1 MRVMIQLRPSPDL
14 AAAVA
19 DPSSK
24 VTTADVAAGL
34 VAELPGVELDPAFA
48 PVTVPRPVP
57 RAGGDP
63 LPLNRPLDVSLAPGD
78 ASVLLRGT
86 IPDGEPASGVA
97 LRPDVVGVFADPV
110 VEPSP
115 VPVGEAPV
123 GDWHDVERLLGVA
136 GLHAEGLDGAGVA
149 LAVLDTGVN
158 AAHAARRLGRAVT
171 VDTARC
177 WRPPDGRSVPA
188 PGESGVG
195 HGTMCAFDALIAA
208 PQAALIDIPLLP
220 PVLPPALSSTLSSA
234 LPPARPDALS
244 HALPGGAVSAVTGG
258 PLPGGRLP
266 GGLLSDAVAAFAHLR
281 GVLEAQPAETRAL
294 VVSNSWG
301 SFSPEGDFPAGH
313 PGNYSDNAAH
323 PFNLMVAALDR
334 MGADVLFAAGDRGRE
349 RPGGRRPFPSRPI
362 AGANSHP
369 RALSVGGVDVNGARL
384 GCSSRGPGRLTARKP
399 DVCAYTRF
407 AGSRAFGEGEA
418 DSGTSAA
425 APVAAGLVAAVRT
438 RWPASRLSPAQLRAL
453 LRRTAEDRSE
463 VGFDYDY
470 GYGTVDPGAIVAAL
484 DRRSRSA
491 A

>member
-24 VTTADVAAGL
+24 VTTADVAADLAAGL
-34 VAELPGVELDPAFA
+34 AAELPGVELDPAFA

-78 ASVLLRGT
+78 ASVLVRGT
-86 IPDGEPASGVA
+86 IPDDEPVSGVA
-97 LRPDVVGVFADPV
+97 LRPDVVGVFSDPI

-177 WRPPDGRSVPA
+177 WRPPGGRPAPA
-188 PGESGVG
+188 PGEYGVG

-208 PQAALIDIPLLP
+208 PRAALIDIPLLP
-220 PVLPPALSSTLSSA
+220 PA
-234 LPPARPDALS
+234 LPPARP
-244 HALPGGAVSAVTGG
+244 GGTAA
-258 PLPGGRLP
+258 

-349 RPGGRRPFPSRPI
+349 RPGGPRSYPSRPI
-362 AGANSHP
+362 AGASSHP
-369 RALSVGGVDVNGARL
+369 RALSVGGVDVNGART
-384 GCSSRGPGRLTARKP
+384 GCSFRGPGRLTARKP

-407 AGSRAFGEGEA
+407 AGSRAFGESAA

-438 RWPASRLSPAQLRAL
+438 RWPAALLSPAQLQAL

-470 GYGTVDPGAIVAAL
+470 GYGTIDPGAIVAAL